1 MRTPHTRYSIWDFI
15 IAFAASIMVTAVC
28 YPIRD
33 AIGYQSVGLIFLM
46 TISVLS
52 LFLGRAALIFTA
64 ILNFG
69 VWNFFFIQPLYTF
82 RVHSLHDLI
91 ALFTNLIVAI
101 AASALINRIR
111 KSKITLQQSQE
122 QLQRIHCFLESLNDS
137 VSIKDVVKHAEEGIQ
152 NNFSSTVLI
161 YLKEKN
167 GNGLSR
173 RPFGNT
179 RLHGDQAFNAAI
191 SVFSDPTRT
200 NTVTTE
206 DIIFYPLAEARKLIG
221 VIGIQFPDKKFPR
234 DEQLILLPS
243 LLTLLA
249 SALDREMNIDQAKE
263 KEISS
268 ESEKLFRTVLNSVSH
283 ELKTPISIISAA
295 VANLNDMK
303 TSSEPELRKQ
313 IGEELEIASLR
324 LNHLV
329 ENILDMSRIESGIL
343 RLNLQVCD
351 IADLIGIVNND
362 LKILDH
368 SLKIEIEENI
378 PFIRADINLLKQVL
392 FNVLHN
398 AVSYSPKQTL
408 ITIEVKRSG
417 QEGLSIS
424 VKDEGPGIP
433 EQFRHQL
440 FEKFFRVPGTR
451 TGGTGLGLTI
461 SKAITELHGGT
472 ITINNRPS
480 GGLEVIIHLKIDHGT
495 YQ

>member
-1 MRTPHTRYSIWDFI
+1 MTIPNPRYSFLDFI
-15 IAFAASIMVTAVC
+15 IALAASIMVTAIC

-64 ILNFG
+64 ILIFG
-69 VWNFFFIQPLYTF
+69 IWNFFFIQPLYTF

-122 QLQRIHCFLESLNDS
+122 QLQRIHRFLESLNDS
-137 VSIKDVVKHAEEGIQ
+137 VSIKDVVKHAEEGIL
-152 NNFSSTVLI
+152 NNFCSPVLI

-167 GNGLSR
+167 GDGLSC
-173 RPFGNT
+173 RPFGDA
-179 RLHGDQAFNAAI
+179 RLHSDQSFHAAL
-191 SVFSDPTRT
+191 SVFSDPTKT
-200 NTVTTE
+200 YTVTTE
-206 DIIFYPLAEARKLIG
+206 GVIFYPLTVARKLIG
-221 VIGIQFPDKKFPR
+221 IIGIQLPDKKIPR
-234 DEQLILLPS
+234 DEQLILLQS

-295 VANLNDMK
+295 VANLNDTK
-303 TSSEPELRKQ
+303 TYSEPELRKQ

-343 RLNLQVCD
+343 KLNMQVCD

-362 LKILDH
+362 LKICEH
-368 SLKIEIEENI
+368 ALKIDIEENL
-378 PFIRADINLLKQVL
+378 PFIRADINLLRQVL

-398 AVSYSPKQTL
+398 AVSYSPKQTQ
-408 ITIEVKRSG
+408 IIIMIKRSG
-417 QEGLSIS
+417 EENISIT
-424 VKDEGPGIP
+424 VQDEGPGIP

-451 TGGTGLGLTI
+451 SGGTGLGLTI
-461 SKAITELHGGT
+461 SRAITELHGGT
-472 ITINNRPS
+472 INVNNRPS
-480 GGLEVIIHLKIDHGT
+480 GGLEVIINLKINHGK
-495 YQ
+495 QQ